1 MSSGLSE
8 SQLLE
13 AEPLLRPD
21 VVENTPVY
29 PTIHAIKADVMH
41 FIDTPLSF
49 EALTAPDLTYTL
61 VRPLAEKYIQMQR
74 AGNMSIVFC
83 LLLNRVHFLRDETM
97 LTQSLSRTRA
107 ELCEILAI
115 RCLREY
121 GENILDLVTVSTTTW
136 NVYSGAEPA
145 TVERARQEYDGD
157 LEDRVGNAIELAIIS
172 RAKRMIKSNPG
183 QKVIDAIWSGK
194 CVYTA
199 ASTHAFLSDTYKR
212 NPVHFYNPRKA
223 PFLDHYR
230 LKVPAIRSVL
240 EFMNF
245 SILFI
250 LFVACIEL
258 NEATRLN
265 TWEVLFMIYSLGFS
279 LEKVAAMQEHGVKV
293 YFTGIWNGFD
303 VAFVSFYAA
312 YATLSL
318 YGIYGHHYR
327 FRELGIDFL
336 ALIAILLFPR
346 LVFVTLKDNLMI
358 LSLRAMLAQFAAL
371 MFIAMFCFGGF
382 LYALWTFSRNGA
394 DYSASQIAWWMAD
407 LWFGLDAAGFERASQ
422 FSTVFGPLVMVTY
435 ACLSNTLLLTVLVSI
450 LSNTFATVSEDAE
463 AEALFRRAA
472 STIEGVKADSLFSY
486 QPPVNIFALCLLY
499 PMSYVLTPR
508 WFHKVNV
515 FLIRL
520 TNLPILAGISV
531 YERQARKLDTT
542 GLSETIEATMEQF
555 IDGLPRFLR
564 RLIPNL
570 FEGMAGSGSD
580 IDIIF
585 EIEEEYNSALDT
597 DDGPPLNSRPRA
609 VSFNTGSNAGSRRQ
623 SQTGGTRP
631 QPSSSPTHSKTS
643 ALPALAMPRHRLTS
657 ILHEG
662 ADAARTAVS
671 PLAQIFQ
678 PIVVPE
684 ISGSPE
690 DAGNGLSPAGSNTG
704 NGSAPVSYGPASRRR
719 RISTVGGGLRPSDS
733 HGPFGGGLR
742 FPSSAS
748 HGGSSLGGAVSESP
762 ERSPKRED
770 APEVETAVD
779 ATDEDA
785 ELGPIELT
793 RRLGEIERRQQRIED
808 LLGQIAGALRK

>member
-1 MSSGLSE
+1 MSGLSE

-13 AEPLLRPD
+13 QEPLIRPED
-21 VVENTPVY
+21 VENTPVY
-29 PTIHAIKADVMH
+29 PTIHAIKTDVMH
-41 FIDTPLSF
+41 FIDTPLSY
-49 EALTAPDLTYTL
+49 EALAAPDLTYTL
-61 VRPLAEKYIQMQR
+61 VRPLAEKYIHLQR
-74 AGNMSIVFC
+74 SGNMSIVFC

-121 GENILDLVTVSTTTW
+121 ADNLLDLVTVSTTTW

-145 TVERARQEYDGD
+145 IVERARQEYDGD

-172 RAKRMIKSNPG
+172 KARRMIKSNPG

-199 ASTHAFLSDTYKR
+199 ASSHAFLSDTYKR
-212 NPVHFYNPRKA
+212 NPVHFYNPRTA
-223 PFLDHYR
+223 PVLDHYR

-240 EFMNF
+240 EYMNF

-250 LFVACIEL
+250 LFVICIEL
-258 NEATRLN
+258 NEPTRLN
-265 TWEVLFMIYSLGFS
+265 AWEVLFMIYSLGFS

-303 VAFVSFYAA
+303 VAFVSLYAA

-371 MFIAMFCFGGF
+371 MLIAMFCFGGF

-407 LWFGLDAAGFERASQ
+407 LWFGLDAAGFEKASQ
-422 FSTVFGPLVMVTY
+422 FSVVFGPLVMVTY

-450 LSNTFATVSEDAE
+450 LSNTFSTVSEDAE

-486 QPPVNIFALCLLY
+486 LPPVNIFALGFLY
-499 PMSYVLTPR
+499 PMSYILTPR

-531 YERQARKLDTT
+531 YERQALKVGAA
-542 GLSETIEATMEQF
+542 GLSETLSITLERF
-555 IDGLPRFLR
+555 IDSLPRHLK
-564 RLIPNL
+564 RLVPSV
-570 FEGMAGSGSD
+570 FEGMVGSGSD
-580 IDIIF
+580 IDVIF
-585 EIEEEYNSALDT
+585 EVEEEYNSALDT
-597 DDGPPLNSRPRA
+597 SDGPPLNSRPRA
-609 VSFNTGSNAGSRRQ
+609 VSFNTGSHPSSRR
-623 SQTGGTRP
+623 
-631 QPSSSPTHSKTS
+631 PSHSGAHPPAPTPTQGKTS

-662 ADAARTAVS
+662 ADAARSAIS

-678 PIVVPE
+678 PIVIPE
-684 ISGSPE
+684 GSP
-690 DAGNGLSPAGSNTG
+690 DDTG
-704 NGSAPVSYGPASRRR
+704 NGSSPAGNSAGNGAAPVSYGPASRRR

-733 HGPFGGGLR
+733 HGPFTGGMR
-742 FPSSAS
+742 FPSSVS

-762 ERSPKRED
+762 EPHQED
-770 APEVETAVD
+770 PEVETAE
-779 ATDEDA
+779 TTMGEDA
-785 ELGPIELT
+785 EIGPIDLA
-793 RRLGEIERRQQRIED
+793 RRLSEIEKRQQRIED
-808 LLGQIAGALRK
+808 LLGQIAGAMRK